1 MFGGKDNFMDVH
13 CNIFF
18 FSKNFALLEV
28 HLFITVVI
36 VMSLSTFIMYYKSFP
51 EQTFK
56 IILDLTNN
64 MSP

>member
-1 MFGGKDNFMDVH
+1 MQH
-13 CNIFF
+13 F

-28 HLFITVVI
+28 HLFITVV

-56 IILDLTNN
+56 IILNLTNN
-64 MSP
+64 MSPKLTVASENTIEY